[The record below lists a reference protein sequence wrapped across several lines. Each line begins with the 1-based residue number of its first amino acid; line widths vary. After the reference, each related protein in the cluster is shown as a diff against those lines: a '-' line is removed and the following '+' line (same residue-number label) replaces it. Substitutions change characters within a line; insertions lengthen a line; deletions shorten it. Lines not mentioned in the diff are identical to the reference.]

1 MFSRWPS
8 YGERMGNIRTGFV
21 TQTHTGAVTYGES
34 IAFADEA
41 GFDFVELYLDGASER
56 RAVDAPEV
64 ETLCAD
70 AGLDLLVH
78 LPFADLDLGTPRE
91 RVREACLDEQRA
103 TIRTAAEMGAG
114 KAVLHASSH
123 ATPPEWDRE
132 EVFPNALESIRRLDG
147 FGADHDVEVCVENLP
162 GVTPTVH
169 DFDAIFEETDATMA
183 LDTGHARVD
192 GLDAGG
198 IAEFAAAHRDRI
210 SHVHAN
216 DARVDA
222 DEHVPTGS
230 GTMDFARAFEPMVE
244 SDWDGTI
251 SIEVYTFDFDYLA
264 LSKRKLDECLRA
276 D

>member
-1 MFSRWPS
+1 
-8 YGERMGNIRTGFV
+8 MGDIRTGFV

-34 IAFADEA
+34 ISFADEA
-41 GFDFVELYLDGASER
+41 GFDFVELYLDGASDR
-56 RAVDAPEV
+56 RAVDAAEV
-64 ETLCAD
+64 ERLCKD

-103 TIRTAAEMGAG
+103 TIRAAAEMGAE

-132 EVFPNALESIRRLDG
+132 DVFPNALESVRRLDG
-147 FGADHDVEVCVENLP
+147 FGADHDVEICVENLP
-162 GVTPTVH
+162 GVTPTIH
-169 DFDAIFEETDATMA
+169 DFDAIFEETDAAMT

-192 GLDAGG
+192 GMDAEG
-198 IAEFAAAHRDRI
+198 IAGFLADHHDRV

-216 DARVDA
+216 DARVA
-222 DEHVPTGS
+222 EDEHVPTGS
-230 GTMDFARAFEPMVE
+230 GTMDFRTAFEPLVD
-244 SDWDGTI
+244 SGWAGTI

-264 LSKRKLDECLRA
+264 LSKRKLEECLRT